1 MLTIAK
7 IFCLVTQNKDPNITK
22 TVESVERTKKN
33 YKKLVKKFE
42 RNQELVSELP
52 TLKAVIAEIE
62 GNGKING
69 ELLHQCQKIL
79 WEIKTIY
86 YRSLLLSD

>member
-1 MLTIAK
+1 MLTTAK
-7 IFCLVTQNKDPNITK
+7 IFRLVTQNKDPNITK

-69 ELLHQCQKIL
+69 ELLHQGQKI
-79 WEIKTIY
+79 KY
-86 YRSLLLSD
+86 YGR

>member
-1 MLTIAK
+1 MLTTAK
-7 IFCLVTQNKDPNITK
+7 IFRLVTQNKDPNIIK

-52 TLKAVIAEIE
+52 TLKAVIVEIE

-69 ELLHQCQKIL
+69 ELLHQGQKI
-79 WEIKTIY
+79 KY
-86 YRSLLLSD
+86 YGR

>member
-1 MLTIAK
+1 MLTTAK
-7 IFCLVTQNKDPNITK
+7 IFRLVTQNKDPNISK
-22 TVESVERTKKN
+22 TVESVERKKKN

-69 ELLHQCQKIL
+69 ELLHQGQKI
-79 WEIKTIY
+79 KY
-86 YRSLLLSD
+86 YGR

>member
-1 MLTIAK
+1 MLTTAK
-7 IFCLVTQNKDPNITK
+7 IFRLVIQNKDPNITK

-69 ELLHQCQKIL
+69 ELFHQGQKI
-79 WEIKTIY
+79 KY
-86 YRSLLLSD
+86 YGR